1 LSNDYSPVR
10 KLAATD
16 QVDAFD
22 CGQAALNQFL
32 QCYALVNQKA
42 NSAQTYVCCQ
52 GDVVVGFY
60 SLAVGSVDP
69 GAAPSRVMKGLAR
82 HPIPVMILAR
92 LAVDK
97 EHQRKGLGQAL
108 LKDALLRT
116 AQAADIVGI
125 RCLLVHAKDDAARQW
140 YESWEFEP
148 SPTDPYHLF
157 LMLKDLKGMLSRG
170 GCSGSRSCCRSLPA
184 RRSPSVTSLPPTP
197 AWPASGAPWPAP
209 TGAASVSY
217 PTALRER
224 FRRSAA

>member
-1 LSNDYSPVR
+1 MSGAYSPVR
-10 KLAATD
+10 KLAVLD

-32 QCYALVNQKA
+32 QRYALVNQKA
-42 NSAQTYVCCQ
+42 NSAQTYVCCH

-69 GAAPSRVMKGLAR
+69 EVAPSRVMKGLAR
-82 HPIPVMILAR
+82 HSVPVMILAR

-116 AQAADIVGI
+116 AQAAGIAGI
-125 RCLLVHAKDDAARQW
+125 RCLLVQAKDDAARQW
-140 YESWEFEP
+140 YESWDFEP

-157 LMLKDLKGMLSRG
+157 LMLKDLK
-170 GCSGSRSCCRSLPA
+170 SLLA
-184 RRSPSVTSLPPTP
+184 
-197 AWPASGAPWPAP
+197 
-209 TGAASVSY
+209 
-217 PTALRER
+217 
-224 FRRSAA
+224 